1 MVARRLGMP
10 MALGRRKYKANKE
23 KSDTLSDAK
32 KQGLDPLVAAAMAN
46 AKAKGK
52 RPEYFADEMSE
63 NHFSI
68 TMALIA
74 ELAVARERNDTLERL
89 LVSKGVL
96 SKEEIEQYL
105 PDEQASQERQ
115 LAQVEYTTRIFRSL
129 QQQLERLDNEEKSM
143 EEMAEILGKQSDN
156 NDG

>member
-1 MVARRLGMP
+1 MACLRRLEDVTKN
-10 MALGRRKYKANKE
+10 R
-23 KSDTLSDAK
+23 AK
-32 KQGLDPLVAAAMAN
+32 KLNDSKKPGLDPLVVAAMAN

-52 RPEYFADEMSE
+52 RPDYFADEMSE

-96 SKEEIEQYL
+96 SKDEIENYL
-105 PDEQASQERQ
+105 PDEQASQQRQ
-115 LAQVEYTTRIFRSL
+115 LAQVEYSTRIFRSL
-129 QQQLERLDNEEKSM
+129 QQQLERLDNNEKSM
-143 EEMAEILGKQSDN
+143 EEMAEILAKQDGNKDDNTNGK
-156 NDG
+156 

>member
-1 MVARRLGMP
+1 MND
-10 MALGRRKYKANKE
+10 KNK
-23 KSDTLSDAK
+23 K
-32 KQGLDPLVAAAMAN
+32 GLDPLVAAAMAN

-89 LVSKGVL
+89 LISKGIL
-96 SKEEIEQYL
+96 SQEEIENYL

-129 QQQLERLDNEEKSM
+129 QQQLERIEGEEKSM
-143 EEMAEILGKQSDN
+143 DEMAEQLAKTNTKKDGN
-156 NDG
+156 NNAK

>member
-1 MVARRLGMP
+1 M
-10 MALGRRKYKANKE
+10 ND
-23 KSDTLSDAK
+23 SK

-89 LVSKGVL
+89 LVSKGVI
-96 SKEEIEQYL
+96 SKDEIENFL
-105 PDEQASQERQ
+105 PDEKAAQERQ
-115 LAQVEYTTRIFRSL
+115 LSQVEYSTRIFRSL
-129 QQQLERLDNEEKSM
+129 QQQLERIEGEEKSM
-143 EEMAEILGKQSDN
+143 DEMAEQLGKESD
-156 NDG
+156 DGK

>member
-1 MVARRLGMP
+1 M
-10 MALGRRKYKANKE
+10 ND
-23 KSDTLSDAK
+23 SK
-32 KQGLDPLVAAAMAN
+32 KQGFDPLVAAAMAN

-89 LVSKGVL
+89 LVSKGVI
-96 SKEEIEQYL
+96 SKDEIENFL
-105 PDEQASQERQ
+105 PDEKAAQERQ
-115 LAQVEYTTRIFRSL
+115 LSQVEYSTRIFRSL
-129 QQQLERLDNEEKSM
+129 QQQLERIEGEEKSM
-143 EEMAEILGKQSDN
+143 DEMAEQLGKESD
-156 NDG
+156 DGK

>member
-1 MVARRLGMP
+1 
-10 MALGRRKYKANKE
+10 
-23 KSDTLSDAK
+23 
-32 KQGLDPLVAAAMAN
+32 MAN

-52 RPEYFADEMSE
+52 RPNYFADEMSE

-89 LVSKGVL
+89 LVSKGIL
-96 SKEEIEQYL
+96 SQDEIENYL
-105 PDEQASQERQ
+105 PDEQASHERQ

-129 QQQLERLDNEEKSM
+129 QQQLERIEGEEKSM
-143 EEMAEILGKQSDN
+143 DEMAEQLAKTDSK
-156 NDG
+156 NDGNNNAK

>member
-1 MVARRLGMP
+1 M
-10 MALGRRKYKANKE
+10 N
-23 KSDTLSDAK
+23 DK
-32 KQGLDPLVAAAMAN
+32 KRTGLDPLVAAAMAN

-52 RPEYFADEMSE
+52 RPNYFADEMSE

-89 LVSKGVL
+89 LVSKGIL
-96 SKEEIEQYL
+96 SQSEIENYL
-105 PDEQASQERQ
+105 PDEQASHERQ

-129 QQQLERLDNEEKSM
+129 QQQLERIEGEEKSM
-143 EEMAEILGKQSDN
+143 DEMAEQLAKTDSK
-156 NDG
+156 NDGNNNAK

>member
-1 MVARRLGMP
+1 MACLWRLEDVTKN
-10 MALGRRKYKANKE
+10 RV
-23 KSDTLSDAK
+23 K
-32 KQGLDPLVAAAMAN
+32 KLNDSKKPGLDPLVVAAMAN

-52 RPEYFADEMSE
+52 RPDYFADEMSE

-96 SKEEIEQYL
+96 SKDEIENYL
-105 PDEQASQERQ
+105 PDEQASQQRQ
-115 LAQVEYTTRIFRSL
+115 LAQVEYSTRIFRSL
-129 QQQLERLDNEEKSM
+129 QQQLERLDNDEKSM
-143 EEMAEILGKQSDN
+143 EEMAEILAKQDGNKDDNTNGK
-156 NDG
+156 

>member
-1 MVARRLGMP
+1 
-10 MALGRRKYKANKE
+10 
-23 KSDTLSDAK
+23 
-32 KQGLDPLVAAAMAN
+32 MAN

-52 RPEYFADEMSE
+52 RPNYFADEMSE

-89 LVSKGVL
+89 LVSKGIL
-96 SKEEIEQYL
+96 SQDEIENYL
-105 PDEQASQERQ
+105 PDEQASKERQ

-129 QQQLERLDNEEKSM
+129 QQQLERIEGEEKSM
-143 EEMAEILGKQSDN
+143 DEMAEQLAKTNAKNDDN
-156 NDG
+156 NNAEWCA

>member
-1 MVARRLGMP
+1 MT
-10 MALGRRKYKANKE
+10 
-23 KSDTLSDAK
+23 DK
-32 KQGLDPLVAAAMAN
+32 KTPGLDPLVAAAMAN

-52 RPEYFADEMSE
+52 RPDYFADEMSE

-89 LVSKGVL
+89 LVSKGIL
-96 SKEEIEQYL
+96 SQDEIENYL
-105 PDEQASQERQ
+105 PDEQASKERQ

-129 QQQLERLDNEEKSM
+129 QQQLERIEGEEKSM
-143 EEMAEILGKQSDN
+143 DEMAEQLAKTNAKNDDN
-156 NDG
+156 NNAE